1 MISRNRPCCGS
12 ASESGRCPALL
23 MTQYKTSTGPSISM
37 GAVCKTRTHLLDQ
50 LADAVEILGRA
61 KLDLRN
67 SVESGDLLRSQ
78 SIQFE
83 VERLRQDCTGIRSEL
98 EIHRAH
104 HHC

>member
-1 MISRNRPCCGS
+1 
-12 ASESGRCPALL
+12 
-23 MTQYKTSTGPSISM
+23 MTQSKTYTDQSISM
-37 GAVCKTRTHLLDQ
+37 SAVCETRTHLLDQ

-78 SIQFE
+78 SVQFE
-83 VERLRQDCTGIRSEL
+83 VERLRQDCSAIRNEL
-98 EIHRAH
+98 EIHRAN